1 MYLNFRQGLISFQQ
15 SGSQA
20 FFLAPSS
27 TSGYVDLYVSPTPL
41 LATVAHGASDY
52 LINVDSTLPHAWGP
66 MNTGADNYLYLEV
79 NLITGAV
86 TSGISLL
93 EPITSLV
100 EPASAS
106 AQAGQMWFD
115 LNANVM
121 MVRNP
126 DNSKWIVS
134 PRIVIGKVT
143 NGNVNQIVH
152 ASVGSTV
159 GLNVPGHP
167 GYLMLDSQLRPLR
180 TSTGELLTTD
190 SPVRVKTTIGTSG
203 VLAQPINGFIPVRA
217 AEPIPAMG
225 LVYFSSSDTVSLASS
240 DPALTSAKTPIGV
253 IQQAL
258 ALNEVGVVTQSGEI
272 TYDQWTWGPADFG
285 KPLYCGFNGE
295 ITTSRPLGVQ
305 AFRIGYVK
313 NAKTIL
319 FYVDSETQ
327 PQVVSSPGSI
337 ISGVAPISA
346 VTGLNLNSEIVT
358 TISML
363 PASTLQNGYMTSAQV
378 TSLESFDTRITGTEQ
393 DVIQLETSKAPVAH
407 THAIANVTGLQSI
420 LDGKSEI
427 THTHAEYALTGH
439 SHSEFALTAH
449 THFVSDVTG
458 LQNAL
463 NLKSDVGHNHIIADT
478 VGLQDELD
486 GKAFTNHTHSI
497 SSINLLQAA
506 LDGKAPVSHS
516 HIIDNVTGLQAAL
529 DDRTLI
535 GHTHIITDVGGLV
548 DALAGKAETV
558 HAHTIANVT
567 GLQIILDGKAAL
579 SHAHAIG
586 NITGLQT
593 ELDLKADVSHGHA
606 ISNITGLQTELN
618 GKAPATHTHV
628 VADVTDFDESVDTR
642 VSNLLVA
649 GTNVTLTYSNVGNSL
664 TIDAASTPA
673 PALPDTHL
681 VFGTGTGIS
690 TSSNLSFRETT
701 GGFFL
706 NTGTT
711 VATVEDVLIF
721 GASALH
727 VINDYTPRRGANV
740 MISAGA
746 ADDLVDGIS
755 GAVYIT
761 GGGRSIDPAVSF
773 APSSIIAQGARF
785 DNGTISIMP
794 GYYPDATMM
803 GVATVAS
810 GTIMIGGSVTVNYSA
825 GYNPAMG
832 NIILSAPSSDSA
844 DKWRNGEILLQTS
857 STDRLI
863 IDGSGAFIIDE
874 RTGVAGEVLTSQGP
888 GLTPVWA
895 PVSGGGGGTSAPI
908 ALYHLNASTIFG
920 STTNAWTA
928 VKVFESAVAPVTLDF
943 YGTSF
948 STVEDGT
955 YKITVSGFAIPTGGS
970 WQNADTA
977 FGTKLI
983 AANAGISAIIV
994 GEDVTL
1000 HNKPVLPASGNSAY
1014 LSTPDSRITWTDTYY
1029 LQAAALESFS
1039 IYAYTA
1045 AYMASGDPLDF
1056 RLTVEIQMIDSGFQL
1071 PF

>member
-152 ASVGSTV
+152 ASIGSTV

-203 VLAQPINGFIPVRA
+203 VLAHPINGFIPVRA
-217 AEPIPAMG
+217 AEPIPAMS

-439 SHSEFALTAH
+439 SHSEFALTSH

-506 LDGKAPVSHS
+506 LDGKASVSHS

-558 HAHTIANVT
+558 HAHSIANVT
-567 GLQIILDGKAAL
+567 GLQLVLDGKAAL

-586 NITGLQT
+586 NITGLQTELDLKADVSHGHAISNITGLQT

-649 GTNVTLTYSNVGNSL
+649 GTNVTLTYSHVGNSL
-664 TIDAASTPA
+664 TIDAASTP
-673 PALPDTHL
+673 
-681 VFGTGTGIS
+681 
-690 TSSNLSFRETT
+690 
-701 GGFFL
+701 
-706 NTGTT
+706 
-711 VATVEDVLIF
+711 
-721 GASALH
+721 
-727 VINDYTPRRGANV
+727 
-740 MISAGA
+740 
-746 ADDLVDGIS
+746 
-755 GAVYIT
+755 
-761 GGGRSIDPAVSF
+761 
-773 APSSIIAQGARF
+773 
-785 DNGTISIMP
+785 
-794 GYYPDATMM
+794 
-803 GVATVAS
+803 
-810 GTIMIGGSVTVNYSA
+810 
-825 GYNPAMG
+825 
-832 NIILSAPSSDSA
+832 
-844 DKWRNGEILLQTS
+844 
-857 STDRLI
+857 
-863 IDGSGAFIIDE
+863 
-874 RTGVAGEVLTSQGP
+874 
-888 GLTPVWA
+888 
-895 PVSGGGGGTSAPI
+895 GGGGTSAPI

-928 VKVFESAVAPVTLDF
+928 VKVFESAVAPVTLDLS
-943 YGTSF
+943 GTSF

-1000 HNKPVLPASGNSAY
+1000 HNKPVLPAGGISAY
-1014 LSTPDSRITWTDTYY
+1014 LSTSDSRITWTDTYY

-1045 AYMASGDPLDF
+1045 AYMASGGPLDF
-1056 RLTVEIQMIDSGFQL
+1056 RLTVEIQMIDS
-1071 PF
+1071 